1 MEVDHRF
8 YRRAGRIAGRS
19 DRRVV
24 QIGDGDQL
32 QQQVDRMAAEELQPD
47 LRRSR
52 HVAGHLH
59 APVFDRRDGQA
70 ARNDG
75 RDDRQRWRESRDQ
88 AAGIQT
94 GTGAED
100 RIADGDGGLLRAH
113 GRLALHDGPAGQDGR
128 RRRNHGRSAG
138 RDGRCGVRS
147 PAGRSRQLGQG
158 AEGTGLCRRTSQSQH
173 LRHDALRDGRKGTRG
188 SVSCAGSK
196 VSQRYKQKGSSRI

>member
-1 MEVDHRF
+1 MEVDRRF

-70 ARNDG
+70 TRNDG
-75 RDDRQRWRESRDQ
+75 RDDRQRRRESRDQ

-128 RRRNHGRSAG
+128 RRRHHGRSSG
-138 RDGRCGVRS
+138 RDGRWAFAPPLDEAGNSVKAQKALAYVAGHLNLNIFGTTRCVMAEKE
-147 PAGRSRQLGQG
+147 PAK
-158 AEGTGLCRRTSQSQH
+158 A
-173 LRHDALRDGRKGTRG
+173 
-188 SVSCAGSK
+188 
-196 VSQRYKQKGSSRI
+196 